1 MTQDSVPAGRSR
13 RRGGSSEIKMSSGGT
28 HRDGGAQPRV
38 LLRRLR
44 EVLAGDS
51 GGEERLA
58 KIVRLTATNMVAE
71 VCSIYLL
78 AADGELVLRA
88 TEGLNPH
95 AVGKATLPIGAG
107 LVGRIARTGEAITTS
122 DAPNT
127 PGFQYIPGTGEEI
140 YQSFLGAPIRRQGR
154 TLGVLVVQ
162 NRARRSYDED
172 ELEALELIA
181 TVIAEMS
188 DAGELLRDEGPTRP
202 RAIGPLML
210 RGVGAAEGV
219 AMGRVALHEP
229 KIVLPHP
236 IAEDGE
242 KERARLRSAMDEVRG
257 EIDQLI
263 SGEGMA
269 HPRGA
274 EQLLSPGEH
283 RDVLEAFRLFAN
295 DRGWLRR
302 LEAAIDGGLAAEAAV
317 EKVQAD
323 ARARLE
329 KTADPY
335 LRERLTDIDDLTN
348 RLLRK
353 LLGVAPPSPEDLP
366 EDAILLARNLGP
378 GEILEYGRGALKGF
392 ALEEGS
398 AGGHAAIVARAL
410 GVPLVTGLKGLIYA
424 AEVDDPIIIDGD
436 VGRALLRPEG
446 SVAQAYE
453 EKLILRAQEAELFKT
468 LRDKPAVTTDGEK
481 IALLMNAGLLTDL
494 PGIDESGA
502 EGVGLYRTELQY
514 LVTTRAP
521 RRDAQTQ
528 LYQRVLKAAGDKTV
542 VFRTL
547 DMGGDKQ
554 LPFLK
559 GAAEENPA
567 LGWRAIRIAL
577 DRPLLFRMQ
586 LQALVRAAAGRS
598 ISVMFPMIATADEFL
613 RAKEL
618 IEIERMRHVAEG
630 RTPPTEIRV
639 GAMLETP
646 ALIFAPNCFF
656 EEADFVS
663 VGGNDLMQ
671 FFFAADRG
679 NARVASR
686 YDVLDGAFLRMLRL
700 VVQRCAETETPL
712 SFCGEA
718 AGKPL
723 EAIALSA
730 LGFRTLSM
738 RPAGIGP
745 VKRAL
750 RSTDLRRVAETL
762 EEILASD
769 AENARPGL
777 TAVCEEI
784 GVAI

>member
-1 MTQDSVPAGRSR
+1 MSAGA
-13 RRGGSSEIKMSSGGT
+13 T

-51 GGEERLA
+51 RGEERLD
-58 KIVRLTATNMVAE
+58 KIVRLTALNMVAE

-78 AADGELVLRA
+78 GAESTLVLRA

-95 AVGKATLPIGAG
+95 SVGKATLPIGAG
-107 LVGRIARTGEAITTS
+107 LVGLIAQTGEAINTA

-127 PGFQYIPGTGEEI
+127 PGFKYIPETGEEI

-154 TLGVLVVQ
+154 TLGVIVVQ
-162 NRARRSYDED
+162 NRASRQYDDE

-188 DAGELLRDEGPTRP
+188 DAGELLSGEGAARR
-202 RAIGPLML
+202 RATGPLML
-210 RGVGAAEGV
+210 RGVAAAEGV

-229 KIVLPHP
+229 KIVLHNP
-236 IAEDGE
+236 IAVDTA
-242 KERARLRSAMDEVRG
+242 KERARLISAMQNVRG
-257 EIDQLI
+257 EIDRLI
-263 SGEGMA
+263 AGVGMSSA
-269 HPRGA
+269 RGA
-274 EQLLSPGEH
+274 ERLSSPGEH

-295 DRGWLRR
+295 DKGWQRR
-302 LEAAIDGGLAAEAAV
+302 LEAAIDGGLSAEAAV
-317 EKVQAD
+317 EKVQND

-335 LRERLTDIDDLTN
+335 LRERLFDVDELAN
-348 RLLRK
+348 RLLRV
-353 LLGVAPPSPEDLP
+353 LLGLAPPSPEDLP
-366 EDAILLARNLGP
+366 EDAILLARRLGP
-378 GEILEYGRGALKGF
+378 GELLEYGRGRLKGV
-392 ALEEGS
+392 AMEEGS
-398 AGGHAAIVARAL
+398 AGSHAAIVARAL

-424 AEVDDPIIIDGD
+424 AEADDPIIVDGD

-446 SVAQAYE
+446 SVAHAYR
-453 EKLILRAQEAELFKT
+453 EKLTLRAQEAEMFKA
-468 LRDKPAVTTDGEK
+468 LRDKPAVTTDGHRLS
-481 IALLMNAGLLTDL
+481 LLMNAGLLTDL
-494 PGIDESGA
+494 PGVEESGA

-521 RRDAQTQ
+521 RREAQTQ
-528 LYQRVLKAAGDKTV
+528 LYRRVLEGAGDKPV

-586 LQALVRAAAGRS
+586 LQALIRAAAGRS
-598 ISVMFPMIATADEFL
+598 ISIMFPMIATADEFL

-618 IEIERMRHVAEG
+618 IEVERMRHVAEG
-630 RTPPTEIRV
+630 REPPSEIRV

-646 ALIFAPNCFF
+646 ALIFAPQCFF
-656 EEADFVS
+656 DEVDFVS
-663 VGGNDLMQ
+663 VGGNDLLQ

-679 NARVASR
+679 NERVAQR
-686 YDVLDGAFLRMLRL
+686 YDVLDGAFLRMLRQI
-700 VVQRCAETETPL
+700 VQRCASANTPL

-723 EAIALSA
+723 EAIALAA

-750 RSTDLRRVAETL
+750 RAVDLGKASVTL
-762 EEILASD
+762 DEILATD
-769 AENARPGL
+769 ADSVRPGL
-777 TAVCEEI
+777 RAVCEAM
-784 GVAI
+784 GAQL

>member
-1 MTQDSVPAGRSR
+1 MRRGLCVVSR
-13 RRGGSSEIKMSSGGT
+13 TGGGSSETRMSAGGS
-28 HRDGGAQPRV
+28 HREGSAQPRV

-44 EVLAGDS
+44 EVLARDH
-51 GGEERLA
+51 GGEERLQ

-78 AADGELVLRA
+78 GPEGDLVLRA

-95 AVGKATLPIGAG
+95 SVGKATLPIGAG
-107 LVGRIARTGEAITTS
+107 LVGRIAQTGEPINSS

-162 NRARRSYDED
+162 NRARRNYDED

-188 DAGELLRDEGPTRP
+188 DAGEFLRGDGPERKRATGPT
-202 RAIGPLML
+202 ML

-219 AMGRVALHEP
+219 AIGRAVLHEP
-229 KIVLPHP
+229 KIVLPDP

-242 KERARLRSAMDEVRG
+242 KERARLHAAMREVRG
-257 EIDQLI
+257 DIDLLI
-263 SGEGMA
+263 AGVGMSSA
-269 HPRGA
+269 RGA

-335 LRERLTDIDDLTN
+335 LRDRLTDIDDLTN

-378 GEILEYGRGALKGF
+378 GELLEYGRGRLKGV

-410 GVPLVTGLKGLIYA
+410 GIPLVTGLKGLIHA
-424 AEVDDPIIIDGD
+424 SEPDDPVIIDGD

-446 SVAQAYE
+446 SIAQAYQ
-453 EKLILRAQEAELFKT
+453 EKLVLRAQEAELFKS
-468 LRDKPAVTTDGEK
+468 LRDKPAVTRDGQA
-481 IALLMNAGLLTDL
+481 ISLLMNAGLLTDL
-494 PGIDESGA
+494 PGIAESGA

-528 LYQRVLKAAGDKTV
+528 LYRKVLEAAGDKPV

-586 LQALVRAAAGRS
+586 LQALVRAGEGRS
-598 ISVMFPMIATADEFL
+598 ISVMFPMVASADEFL
-613 RAKEL
+613 RAKQL
-618 IEIERMRHVAEG
+618 LEIEQMRQVAEG
-630 RTPPTEIRV
+630 KKAPKELRI

-646 ALIFAPNCFF
+646 ALVFAPNCFF
-656 EEADFVS
+656 EEADFIS

-679 NARVASR
+679 NDRVARR
-686 YDVLDGAFLRMLRL
+686 YDVLDTAFLRMLRI
-700 VVQRCAETETPL
+700 VVERCAEFDTPL

-723 EAIALSA
+723 EAIGLIA
-730 LGFRTLSM
+730 LGFTTLSM

-750 RSTDLRRVAETL
+750 QAVDLARTKAVL
-762 EEILASD
+762 DEILSSD
-769 AENARPGL
+769 ADSARPGL
-777 TAVCEEI
+777 AAICEEM
-784 GVAI
+784 GVQL

>member
-1 MTQDSVPAGRSR
+1 
-13 RRGGSSEIKMSSGGT
+13 MSAGGT
-28 HRDGGAQPRV
+28 HREGGAQPRV

-51 GGEERLA
+51 AGAQRLD
-58 KIVRLTATNMVAE
+58 KIVQLTAINMVAE

-78 AADGELVLRA
+78 GPEGDLVLRA

-95 AVGKATLPIGAG
+95 AVGKATLPIGGG
-107 LVGRIARTGEAITTS
+107 LVGKIAQTGEAINTS

-127 PGFQYIPGTGEEI
+127 PGFKYIPGTGEEI

-162 NRARRSYDED
+162 NRARRQYDEE

-188 DAGELLRDEGPTRP
+188 DAGELMGAEGPTRQ
-202 RAIGPLML
+202 RAEGPLML
-210 RGVGAAEGV
+210 RGVAAAEGV
-219 AMGRVALHEP
+219 AIGRVVLHEP
-229 KIVLPHP
+229 KIVLHNP

-242 KERARLRSAMDEVRG
+242 KERARLHASMDEVRS
-257 EIDQLI
+257 EIDALI
-263 SGEGMA
+263 SGVGLA
-269 HPRGA
+269 SARGA
-274 EQLLSPGEH
+274 ERLLSPGEH
-283 RDVLEAFRLFAN
+283 RDVLEAFRLVAN
-295 DRGWLRR
+295 DRGWQRR
-302 LEAAIDGGLAAEAAV
+302 LEAAIDGGLSAEAAV
-317 EKVQAD
+317 EKVQTD

-335 LRERLTDIDDLTN
+335 LRERLSDIDDLAN
-348 RLLRK
+348 RLLRV

-366 EDAILLARNLGP
+366 EDAILLARSLGP
-378 GEILEYGRGALKGF
+378 GELLEYGRGSLRGV

-398 AGGHAAIVARAL
+398 AGSHAAIVARAL
-410 GVPLVTGLKGLIYA
+410 GVPLVTGLKNLIYA
-424 AEVDDPIIIDGD
+424 AEADDPIIIDGD

-446 SVAQAYE
+446 SVASAYQ
-453 EKLILRAQEAELFKT
+453 EKLTLRAQEQELFKA
-468 LRDKPAVTTDGEK
+468 LRDKPAVTKDGVTMS
-481 IALLMNAGLLTDL
+481 LMMNAGLLTDL
-494 PGIDESGA
+494 PGIEESGA

-528 LYQRVLKAAGDKTV
+528 LYRRVLDAAGDKRV

-559 GAAEENPA
+559 GEAEENPA

-586 LQALVRAAAGRS
+586 LQALIRAGEGRS
-598 ISVMFPMIATADEFL
+598 IFVMFPMVANAEEFL

-618 IEIERMRHVAEG
+618 IEIERMRHLAEG
-630 RTPPTEIRV
+630 RKPPKEIQV

-646 ALIFAPNCFF
+646 ALVFAPDCFF

-679 NARVASR
+679 NARVAAR
-686 YDVLDGAFLRMLRL
+686 YEMLDGSFLRMLRM
-700 VVQRCAETETPL
+700 VVQRCAAAGTPL

-723 EAIALSA
+723 EAIALAA
-730 LGFRTLSM
+730 LGFRSLSM

-750 RSTDLRRVAETL
+750 REVDLSRAAATL
-762 EEILASD
+762 DEILASD
-769 AENARPGL
+769 AESARAGL
-777 TAVCEEI
+777 AAVCEEM
-784 GVAI
+784 GVLI